1 MKNKM
6 TDLMMVCKTIIEI
19 CVGMKAG
26 EELLILADTSTDF
39 TIIEAFREAGN
50 NAGVKVSTITRTP
63 PTRPHDLPT
72 SAVEWAMKGVNVII
86 DVSRYDIL
94 HTLPIRKA
102 LLDYGAR
109 LIIIPGHTPET
120 LTAPNIA
127 EVDYEKIHE
136 KASKLVKVLETGC
149 SFRYSNPKGT
159 DLRADIRGRSWYA
172 LDGIAHDDGSIAVI
186 PVGEVL
192 GSAVPGTPYGTIVL
206 DYLATFGK
214 LKTPIILTV
223 ENGWVT
229 KIKGGEEADRLRGL
243 WANIRNANYIGELGG
258 IALNPLNKLSGRMDT
273 VEESMKLGAAH
284 IGFGDS
290 LTYGDRVSSKLHLNG
305 TMLDITVEVDGRTVV
320 SNNQILV

>member
-6 TDLMMVCKTIIEI
+6 TDLMKVCKTIIELCAGI
-19 CVGMKAG
+19 KAG

-39 TIIEAFREAGN
+39 SIIEAFREAGN

-94 HTLPIRKA
+94 HTLPIREA

-127 EVDYEKIHE
+127 EVDYKEIHE
-136 KASKLVKVLETGC
+136 KASKLVRVLETGC

-159 DLRADIRGRSWYA
+159 DLSADIRGRSWYA
-172 LDGIAHDDGSIAVI
+172 LDGIAHDDGSMAVL

-214 LKTPIILTV
+214 LKTPIVLTV
-223 ENGWVT
+223 KNGWVT
-229 KIKGGEEADRLRGL
+229 KIKGGEEADRLQEL
-243 WANIRNANYIGELGG
+243 WANIKNANYIGELGG
-258 IALNPLNKLSGRMDT
+258 IGLNPLNKLSGRMDT
-273 VEESMKLGAAH
+273 VEESMKLGVAH

-305 TMLDITVEVDGRTVV
+305 TMLNITVKVDGRTVV